1 MDDLRTQQKG
11 KLLEVKD
18 LPTLP
23 EVLEEVNRLVEDPSS
38 STEQIARVISRDQ
51 VLSAKVLKMVNSP
64 IYGFPRRIGT
74 IQHALVLL
82 GFNVV
87 RGLIIGTSVF
97 DAMNKSMSGLWE
109 HSLACAVACTRI
121 AQKLGKRDPE
131 EYSLGGL
138 LHDLGKVVAALQLPE
153 LKDQID
159 TIAKE
164 KNITY
169 LQAEKEVLGFGHDRI
184 NAWIAD
190 HWNLPVR
197 LKEALAYH
205 HRPLSAEFYPD
216 MAQIVHLANFLAR
229 VFEIGYSGDDQ
240 VSYLQEGVLEALGLN
255 LAGLDELMSELESD
269 FMDLSGFSS

>member
-1 MDDLRTQQKG
+1 MP
-11 KLLEVKD
+11 V
-18 LPTLP
+18 P
-23 EVLEEVNRLVEDPSS
+23 VS
-38 STEQIARVISRDQ
+38 
-51 VLSAKVLKMVNSP
+51 
-64 IYGFPRRIGT
+64 
-74 IQHALVLL
+74 
-82 GFNVV
+82 
-87 RGLIIGTSVF
+87 
-97 DAMNKSMSGLWE
+97 
-109 HSLACAVACTRI
+109 
-121 AQKLGKRDPE
+121 
-131 EYSLGGL
+131 
-138 LHDLGKVVAALQLPE
+138 LPE